1 MNLVVNKPP
10 GIQGIFYDLFGSVV
24 FHVIAII
31 HLCDRTLSHTRSCGY
46 TAHCDS
52 VKNISHCHIL

>member
-24 FHVIAII
+24 FHVIAIK
-31 HLCDRTLSHTRSCGY
+31 HLCDCIQDTESYKELRIYSSL
-46 TAHCDS
+46 
-52 VKNISHCHIL
+52 